1 MYLIE
6 QAREIPQLLRNW
18 QSFKLTKFV
27 VVVVWCQFHFP
38 FPPKNKTNKKK
49 EPWST
54 IFLSPWYQTILAW
67 GLASL
72 ALQLICL
79 SVPAFTAIPES
90 VLISS
95 SLEGGTENKKCLVQL
110 ETPMIT
116 FEVEMMVSGVVTPRS
131 LASYCCCAITRALWQ
146 QQQQQFRMHLHNSGS
161 Y

>member
-6 QAREIPQLLRNW
+6 QAREIPHFLRNW

-27 VVVVWCQFHFP
+27 VVVVWCQFHSP
-38 FPPKNKTNKKK
+38 FHPKKK
-49 EPWST
+49 TRMNPWPWST

-95 SLEGGTENKKCLVQL
+95 SLEGGTGKQKLFGLTWNSNDY
-110 ETPMIT
+110 IW
-116 FEVEMMVSGVVTPRS
+116 GWDDG
-131 LASYCCCAITRALWQ
+131 LWCG
-146 QQQQQFRMHLHNSGS
+146 NSPVPGELLLLCNYTS
-161 Y
+161 IMATTTTTISHAFA